1 MQDKNSSPD
10 NEFSTA
16 KFETFLSKTEAP
28 AIIVLSLNKDICEKD
43 FPNLIIIQLKYL
55 SQHLIL

>member
-43 FPNLIIIQLKYL
+43 EHTVMKSLGEQLDY
-55 SQHLIL
+55 